1 MEWRFPADGSG
12 APRLTSL
19 QRSYADLQQ
28 DQLVTISLIM
38 GYLLYEKQL
47 HSRLRL
53 WEFQNQ
59 YILESLEG
67 EHTDHLMISRKTGQ
81 LQFISDLPGGDSL
94 KSCRRQV
101 VFGFLGILRLLT
113 EAYALVITSREH
125 VGSYCGSS
133 VYKITSMT
141 FLRCESE
148 SGPLTEIQ
156 RSDEDHLRSLLQFL
170 EATPGLYMSYD
181 ADLTHSV
188 QASLSLQRNQSLW
201 KQVDSRFVWN
211 KQFWDDLY
219 EMQFDS
225 FALPVIQGSFQTF
238 ELQLNKTPVKVS
250 LIARRCVRRIGTR
263 MWRRGANLNGDVA
276 NFVETEQI
284 LQADGCVASYVQVR
298 GSIPVI
304 WEQVVD
310 LTYKPKIKLANLDET
325 PRVVEHHFRDLAE
338 RYGSVVAVDLV
349 NQSGS
354 EAVLGMAY
362 ANAMQNLTTVNT
374 NIHYV
379 PFDFHKICGQV
390 KFERLDSLYEDIKD
404 KLSNQGYFLMMEDS
418 GNILEKQ
425 KGVVRTNCIDCLDR
439 TNVTQSL
446 LGRKSLAVQLQ
457 RLDIIE
463 QSDTID
469 KFPNLDVKLKELWAD
484 HGDNVSIQYSGT
496 SALKGDFVR
505 FGKRTVHGI
514 LKDGYSSLARYY
526 FNNLYD
532 GKRQDALDLAAGHYT
547 TSRGFSFREERTSMK
562 ILTYLP
568 LVAAVV
574 FAGLVFTTKS
584 LRNAR
589 QDGHQ
594 LLYAFIW
601 GSLTIGVTAL
611 IRRNGRHFTSRPY
624 LCKLN

>member
-1 MEWRFPADGSG
+1 MDHF
-12 APRLTSL
+12 LF
-19 QRSYADLQQ
+19 
-28 DQLVTISLIM
+28 
-38 GYLLYEKQL
+38 EKKL

-53 WEFQNQ
+53 WEFENQ

-81 LQFISDLPGGDSL
+81 LQFISELPGGDSR
-94 KSCRRQV
+94 KSCRRQI
-101 VFGFLGILRLLT
+101 VFGFLGVLRLLT
-113 EAYALVITSREH
+113 EAYALVVTSRER
-125 VGSYCGSS
+125 VGSYCGSP
-133 VYKITSMT
+133 VYRISSMK

-148 SGPLTEIQ
+148 SGPLTDIQ
-156 RSDEDHLRSLLQFL
+156 KSDEVHLRGLLRFL
-170 EATPGLYMSYD
+170 EATPGLYVSYD

-188 QASLSLQRNQSLW
+188 QASLSLQTNQSLW
-201 KQVDSRFVWN
+201 RQVDSRFVWN

-225 FALPVIQGSFQTF
+225 FALPVIQGSFQTI
-238 ELQLNKTPVKVS
+238 EVKLQKTLVKVS

-284 LQADGCVASYVQVR
+284 LQANGYVASYVQVR

-310 LTYKPKIKLANLDET
+310 LTYKPKIKLANLDDT
-325 PRVVEHHFRDLAE
+325 PRVVEHHFRDLTD

-349 NQSGS
+349 NQQGS

-362 ANAMQNLTTVNT
+362 ANAMQNLTAVNE

-379 PFDFHKICGQV
+379 PFDFHRICGQV
-390 KFERLDSLYEDIKD
+390 KFERLSSLYEDLKD
-404 KLSNQGYFLMMEDS
+404 KLSKQGFFLMEDS
-418 GNILEKQ
+418 RNVLQKQ
-425 KGVVRTNCIDCLDR
+425 LGVVRTNCIDCLDR

-446 LGRKSLAVQLQ
+446 LGRKSLEIQLQ
-457 RLDIIE
+457 RLNIFE
-463 QSDTID
+463 QSDNIS
-469 KFPNLDVKLKELWAD
+469 KFSEFDAKFKALWAD

-505 FGKRTVHGI
+505 FGKRTAQGI

-526 FNNLYD
+526 YNNLHD

-547 TSRGFSFREERTSMK
+547 ATRDFSFREDRTSMK

-574 FAGLVFTTKS
+574 FAGLVFTTKA

-589 QDGHQ
+589 QDGYQ

-601 GSLTIGVTAL
+601 GSLTIGITTL
-611 IRRNGRHFTSRPY
+611 IRSNGRHFTSRPY

>member
-1 MEWRFPADGSG
+1 
-12 APRLTSL
+12 
-19 QRSYADLQQ
+19 
-28 DQLVTISLIM
+28 
-38 GYLLYEKQL
+38 
-47 HSRLRL
+47 
-53 WEFQNQ
+53 
-59 YILESLEG
+59 
-67 EHTDHLMISRKTGQ
+67 MISRKTGQ
-81 LQFISDLPGGDSL
+81 LQFISDLPGGDSCQ
-94 KSCRRQV
+94 SCRRQV
-101 VFGFLGILRLLT
+101 VFGFLGVLRLLS
-113 EAYALVITSREH
+113 EAYALVVTSREY
-125 VGSYCGSS
+125 VGSYCGST
-133 VYKITSMT
+133 VYRICSMK
-141 FLRCESE
+141 FLRCGSE
-148 SGPLTEIQ
+148 SGHLTEIQ
-156 RSDEDHLRSLLQFL
+156 RSNEAHLRSLLQLL

-211 KQFWDDLY
+211 KQLWDNLY
-219 EMQFDS
+219 KMQFDS
-225 FALPVIQGSFQTF
+225 FALPVIQGSFQTY
-238 ELQLNKTPVKVS
+238 ELELKKTLLKVS

-263 MWRRGANLNGDVA
+263 MWRRGANSNGDVA

-284 LQADGCVASYVQVR
+284 LQVNGCVASYVQVR
-298 GSIPVI
+298 GSIPII

-325 PRVVEHHFRDLAE
+325 PRVVERHFRELTE
-338 RYGSVVAVDLV
+338 RYGFVVAVDLV
-349 NQSGS
+349 NQHGS

-362 ANAMQNLTTVNT
+362 ANAMQTLTTVNA

-379 PFDFHKICGQV
+379 PFDFHQICGQV
-390 KFERLDSLYEDIKD
+390 KFEKLASLYEDIKD
-404 KLSNQGYFLMMEDS
+404 KLSKQGYFLMMD
-418 GNILEKQ
+418 GCDIVEKQ
-425 KGVVRTNCIDCLDR
+425 IGVVRTNCIDCLDR

-446 LGRKSLAVQLQ
+446 LGRKSLEVQLQ
-457 RLDIIE
+457 RLNIFE

-469 KFPNLDVKLKELWAD
+469 KFPNLDVKLKTLWAD
-484 HGDNVSIQYSGT
+484 HGDNVSLQYSGT

-514 LKDGYSSLARYY
+514 LKDGYSGLARYY
-526 FNNLYD
+526 YNNLHD

-547 TSRGFSFREERTSMK
+547 ASRGFSFREDRTSMK

-584 LRNAR
+584 LRNAQ
-589 QDGHQ
+589 QDGYQ

-601 GSLTIGVTAL
+601 GTLTIVITAL
-611 IRRNGRHFTSRPY
+611 VRSNGRRFTSRPY